1 MHLFQTFGPQT
12 EEQNEGRDDGRDEFL
27 EEKHGS
33 VGEQFP
39 ESLHHLGRVLSPL
52 PPAPLGGGTG
62 GGGEVVDV
70 GQNGA

>member
-12 EEQNEGRDDGRDEFL
+12 EEQNERRDDGRDEFL

-33 VGEQFP
+33 VWEQFS
-39 ESLHHLGRVLSPL
+39 ESLHHLGSVLSSLPSTPL
-52 PPAPLGGGTG
+52 GGTG